1 MRGRFL
7 SIAVLAAAACLAAC
21 WPDARTSG
29 AVTADASPGLAGNY
43 GFLTDYRCQS
53 EASARGKIDTLVDTF
68 SVSDV
73 QFYDWFAS
81 YSQPT
86 AGASWTDPWFRTRA
100 ICRQTIEWYIDE
112 LHVKHAR
119 AWAYVQA
126 IAAEEETWTSEP
138 RGIAPLRKAD
148 GSWLHMKNELRPPE
162 GVPTYLASAGW
173 ARHQVEVWGRAVA
186 ELRFDGVHWDTIGAV
201 AGDYAAETRGIRA
214 FLRTA
219 GPLLAALGL
228 KQTLNFV
235 DVSWWDDSLLAD
247 VAFPYMEVWPHPC
260 TGDGG
265 AAGATCSSEPK
276 LLEAMSSPAMQRRWG
291 VMAFYPSSG
300 APAGWTQSQTMIARW
315 QGAPTHHLH
324 YLVVGDGRKRLVN
337 EYFPSAVPLT
347 DAEVTALTQK

>member
-1 MRGRFL
+1 MSKPRARVGLFSLAR
-7 SIAVLAAAACLAAC
+7 VAAAAAAAVACAPTHAPSQGAAATELAA
-21 WPDARTSG
+21 G
-29 AVTADASPGLAGNY
+29 AGLTGNY

-53 EASARGKIDTLVDTF
+53 EASARAKIDTLVDTF
-68 SVSDV
+68 HISDV
-73 QFYDWFAS
+73 QLYDWFAS

-86 AGASWTDPWFRTRA
+86 AGASWSDPWFRVRP
-100 ICRQTIEWYIDE
+100 ICRQTIAWYIDE

-138 RGIAPLRKAD
+138 AGIAPLRKAD
-148 GSWLHMKNELRPPE
+148 GSWLHLKNELRPPD
-162 GVPTYLASAGW
+162 GVPTYLPGDGW

-186 ELRFDGVHWDTIGAV
+186 ELRFDGIHWDTIGAV

-228 KQTLNFV
+228 KQTMNFV
-235 DVSWWDDSLLAD
+235 DVSWWDESLLAD
-247 VAFPYMEVWPHPC
+247 VAFPYMEVWP
-260 TGDGG
+260 GG
-265 AAGATCSSEPK
+265 SSSHEQM
-276 LLEAMSSPAMQRRWG
+276 LYDAMSTPAMQRRWG

-300 APAGWTQSQTMIARW
+300 MPAGWTQSQTMIARW
-315 QGAPTHHLH
+315 RSAPAHHLR

-347 DAEVTALTQK
+347 DDEVTALTQK